1 MITIASAAFIC
12 GRGGCARI
20 DGVADSTTDT
30 IALAKDLLSR
40 HWSVEADLTRL
51 PGENLNFLVQT
62 DTDRTHVLKI
72 TIDPEADVRLEEKVL
87 AKLLHAGIPVPE
99 AIASRSGDTIIETS
113 HEGTAATAR
122 LQGHLPGTQWR
133 DLKQTTPRLENIGR
147 MIANIHQ
154 AMDGFIDEHPDA
166 RRTHAWDLARVDR
179 YRDSI
184 ARFGNPCLRVKLER
198 CMHLYCA
205 IALPRLASCPPG
217 MLHGDPNDENIL
229 FANDDITGVVDAGDT
244 QRGALIQD
252 LAISLAYALQSES
265 ATLEDAATLVA
276 GYDAIR
282 SLEPCEE
289 TVLFPL
295 IMARLACS
303 ALIGIRRRYEDASH
317 ETWFSHESSTLD
329 ALRRNIEISPAEA
342 RARLFSKCRSKRSV
356 PMSNARLKEE
366 RNRSIGSSLSISY
379 RKPLQIVEGRAQYL
393 HEADGNPYLD
403 LVNNVCHVGHCH
415 PKVVEAVHGQSRRLN
430 TNTRYL
436 NGLLGD
442 YAKRLCDTLP
452 EPLDTCFLVNCGSEA
467 NELALRLARTAT
479 GAHDVL
485 VVDGAYHGHT
495 SACIDMSPYKFDGPG
510 GRGKPEWVHVVPTP
524 DAYRGEIRDDDA
536 GAGYAL
542 EVGRIIGEAC
552 AAGRS
557 ICGFF
562 VESILSCGGQIPLPE
577 GYLEHAFQ
585 HVRKAGGMCIS
596 DEVQVGFGRTGE
608 HFWAF
613 EEHGVVPDIVVMGKP
628 IGNGHPM
635 AAVVTTRAIADAF
648 DNGMEFFSTF
658 GGNPVSCAC
667 GMAVL
672 DVIEEEGLQRQ
683 ARDLGAL
690 FLDGLETLKDR
701 HSMIGD
707 VRGRGLFL
715 GIELVRDRNTLEPAA
730 EEAEELVN
738 RMRDRGVLL
747 STDGPLHNVIKIKP
761 PLVIGRSDVEMTL
774 RLLDDVLES
783 MGDD

>member
-1 MITIASAAFIC
+1 M
-12 GRGGCARI
+12 
-20 DGVADSTTDT
+20 
-30 IALAKDLLSR
+30 
-40 HWSVEADLTRL
+40 EAGLTRL
-51 PGENLNFLVQT
+51 PGENLNFLVET
-62 DTDRTHVLKI
+62 DTDRTYVLKI

-87 AKLLHAGIPVPE
+87 ARLLHAGIPVPE
-99 AIASRSGDTIIETS
+99 AIASQSGGTIVETT
-113 HEGTAATAR
+113 HEGDSATAR

-133 DLKQTTPRLENIGR
+133 DLKQTTTRLERIGR

-154 AMDGFIDEHPDA
+154 AMDGFIEEHPDS

-184 ARFGNPCLRVKLER
+184 ARFGNPSLRAMLER
-198 CMHLYCA
+198 CMHLYGA
-205 IALPRLASCPPG
+205 IALPELATCPVG

-229 FANDDITGVVDAGDT
+229 FTNDDITGVVDAGDT

-252 LAISLAYALQSES
+252 LAISLAYALQSER

-282 SLEPCEE
+282 RLEPSEE

-303 ALIGIRRRYEDASH
+303 ALIGIQRRDEDASH
-317 ETWFSHESSTLD
+317 ETWFSHESTTLD
-329 ALRRNIEISPAEA
+329 ALKRNIEIPPAEA
-342 RARLFSKCRSKRSV
+342 RSRLFSKCRSRRSTPV
-356 PMSNARLKEE
+356 SNMRLEEE

-379 RKPLQIVEGRAQYL
+379 REPLQIVEGRAQYL

-415 PKVVEAVHGQSRRLN
+415 PKVVEAIHRQSRRLN

-436 NGLLGD
+436 NGLLAD
-442 YAKRLCDTLP
+442 YASRLCDTLP
-452 EPLDTCFLVNCGSEA
+452 ATLDTCFLVNCGSEA

-577 GYLEHAFQ
+577 GYLEQAFQ
-585 HVRKAGGMCIS
+585 HVRKAGGVCIS
-596 DEVQVGFGRTGE
+596 DEVQVGFGRAGE

-613 EEHGVVPDIVVMGKP
+613 EEHGVIPDIVVMGKP

-667 GMAVL
+667 GIAVL
-672 DVIEEEGLQRQ
+672 DVIEEEGLQQ
-683 ARDLGAL
+683 NARDLGAL
-690 FLDGLETLKDR
+690 FLNGLESLKER
-701 HSMIGD
+701 HPMIGD

-715 GIELVRDRNTLEPAA
+715 GIELVRDRTTLEPAS

-761 PLVIGRSDVEMTL
+761 PLVIERSDVEMTL

-783 MGDD
+783 MGDG